1 MSGLRCS
8 SSFCEAGDVY
18 CEPAW
23 WIGLRSS
30 GSHGGSPKGTR
41 KRVRLDVEAV
51 GRQAKVQT
59 GRENVSDWMLK
70 LRESQRKS
78 NKQKYEIKRAM
89 SKLTSP

>member
-59 GRENVSDWMLK
+59 G
-70 LRESQRKS
+70 
-78 NKQKYEIKRAM
+78 
-89 SKLTSP
+89 